1 MKKILL
7 TVVLGIFVIMT
18 SAQNVLTIGD
28 ENISLEEFKRVFY
41 KNNHNAEVTKEY
53 LEDYIN
59 LFVNFKLK
67 VREAEELGLDT
78 NSSFVSELEGYRNSW
93 QSHI

>member
-1 MKKILL
+1 MKKIVL
-7 TVVLGIFVIMT
+7 TVFLGIFVIMT

-41 KNNHNAEVTKEY
+41 KNNHNVEVTKEY

-78 NSSFVSELEGYRNSW
+78 NPSFVSELEGYRK
-93 QSHI
+93 